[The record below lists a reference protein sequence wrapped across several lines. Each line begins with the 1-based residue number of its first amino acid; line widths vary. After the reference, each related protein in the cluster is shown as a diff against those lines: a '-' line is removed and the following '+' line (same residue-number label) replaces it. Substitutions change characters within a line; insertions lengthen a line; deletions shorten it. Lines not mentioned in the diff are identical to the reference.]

1 MATWTETKTGSAMN
15 FEHKKKGCTLST
27 TFKFFHNV
35 FAGKIPLLLET
46 ETTGKTRKNELP
58 IP

>member
-1 MATWTETKTGSAMN
+1 MN